1 MSIKYLIF
9 DFDGVLGNTFESRN
23 KVIQEMENKSRDE
36 VILSG
41 DQYFTKSNH
50 TRAANLS
57 LETLKDMRLWTK
69 TFGEL
74 LNKVGFSLFTDFV
87 KEIAK
92 IENAKL
98 AIVSSGSTIYI
109 KPKIKEMG
117 LEFSHVLSFEDHH
130 SKEEKVEQ
138 ICKDWNIS
146 VKDIY
151 FFTDSIS
158 DVVELENLVDRN
170 KIYGCAWGYQGYDKL
185 ATVLD
190 AEHVFKNFTDIQNI
204 FYLRS

>member
-1 MSIKYLIF
+1 MNTKYLIF

-50 TRAANLS
+50 TRDSNLS
-57 LETLKDMRLWTK
+57 VDTLNEMQIWTK
-69 TFGEL
+69 TFGKL
-74 LNKVGFSLFTDFV
+74 LNKTGFPLFTDFI
-87 KEIAK
+87 KEILK
-92 IENAKL
+92 IENTKL
-98 AIVSSGSTIYI
+98 AIVSSGSSIYI
-109 KPKIKEMG
+109 KPKIKETG
-117 LEFSHVLSFEDHH
+117 LDFTHVMSFEDHH

-158 DVVELENLVDRN
+158 DVVELENLIDRN
-170 KIYGCAWGYQGYDKL
+170 KIYGCSWGYQGYDKL
-185 ATVLD
+185 ATVLGKK
-190 AEHVFKNFTDIQNI
+190 HIFKDYSDIHP
-204 FYLRS
+204 